1 MCQRVSSWMTVLSR
15 ALLLCLPALAVQAAD
30 YRSVEPGEGSA
41 AAILY
46 DSPSKKGVPQFIIRR
61 YTPVEVVV
69 SLEAWVKVRD
79 REGGLSWIAKNEL
92 AERRTVQVTADT
104 AQVRQSADAN
114 APVAFSAAKGVA
126 LELVQVGPPG
136 WAQVK
141 HRDGTSGYV
150 RDNQVW
156 GL

>member
-1 MCQRVSSWMTVLSR
+1 MVPYLSWR
-15 ALLLCLPALAVQAAD
+15 RLLLLGLGGLWAAASWAAD
-30 YRSVEPGEGSA
+30 FRSVEPASGEA
-41 AAILY
+41 AVLY
-46 DSPSKKGVPQFIIRR
+46 DAPSSKAKKLYLIRR

-114 APVAFSAAKGVA
+114 APVVFSAAKGVA

>member
-1 MCQRVSSWMTVLSR
+1 MVPYLSWR
-15 ALLLCLPALAVQAAD
+15 RLLLLGLGGLWAVAAWAAD
-30 YRSVEPGEGSA
+30 FRSVEPASGE

-46 DSPSKKGVPQFIIRR
+46 DAPSSKAKKLYLIRR

-79 REGGLSWIAKNEL
+79 RDGGLCWIAKNEL
-92 AERRTVQVTADT
+92 VERRTVQVTADT
-104 AQVRQSADAN
+104 AQIHQSADAN
-114 APVAFSAAKGVA
+114 APVAFSVAKGVA

-141 HRDGTSGYV
+141 HRDGTTGYV

>member
-1 MCQRVSSWMTVLSR
+1 MAPYLSWR
-15 ALLLCLPALAVQAAD
+15 RLLLLGLGGLWTAASWAAD
-30 YRSVEPGEGSA
+30 FRSVEPASGE

-46 DSPSKKGVPQFIIRR
+46 DAPSSKAKKLYLIRR

>member
-1 MCQRVSSWMTVLSR
+1 MVPYLSWR
-15 ALLLCLPALAVQAAD
+15 RLLLLGLGGLWAAASWAAD
-30 YRSVEPGEGSA
+30 FRSVEPASGE

-46 DSPSKKGVPQFIIRR
+46 DAPSSKARKLYLIRR

>member
-1 MCQRVSSWMTVLSR
+1 MVPYLSWR
-15 ALLLCLPALAVQAAD
+15 RLLLLGLGGLWAVAAWAAD
-30 YRSVEPGEGSA
+30 FRSVEPASGE

-46 DSPSKKGVPQFIIRR
+46 DAPSSKAKKLYLIRR

>member
-1 MCQRVSSWMTVLSR
+1 MVPYLSWCR
-15 ALLLCLPALAVQAAD
+15 LLLLGLGGLWAAASWAAD
-30 YRSVEPGEGSA
+30 FRSVEPASGE

-46 DSPSKKGVPQFIIRR
+46 DAPSSKAKKLYLIRR